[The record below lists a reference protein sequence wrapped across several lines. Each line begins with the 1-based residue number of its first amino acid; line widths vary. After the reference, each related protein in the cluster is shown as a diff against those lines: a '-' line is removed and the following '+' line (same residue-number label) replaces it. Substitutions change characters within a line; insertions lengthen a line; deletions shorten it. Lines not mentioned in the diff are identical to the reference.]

1 LLNKKTPKPIR
12 SAPAKDSGNPKL
24 YDGAGQI
31 VSSEQAGKAVSAF
44 AQLWGTAEFDCGP
57 QDYEF
62 MVKQCVRDSELLSEL
77 EKRLPEIKKRR
88 AEPPQSFARCR
99 VNVSVKC
106 PHCGEETGISSAAIF
121 AAVYLSRQQCE
132 HCEEE
137 FLIVDD
143 VPMRQAQYENM
154 QARKPC

>member
-1 LLNKKTPKPIR
+1 LPNKKTPKPIR

-77 EKRLPEIKKRR
+77 EKRLPPRFANSEWNFKQLESNDLRLVSR
-88 AEPPQSFARCR
+88 AMRTVKTASFA
-99 VNVSVKC
+99 SVW
-106 PHCGEETGISSAAIF
+106 
-121 AAVYLSRQQCE
+121 
-132 HCEEE
+132 
-137 FLIVDD
+137 
-143 VPMRQAQYENM
+143 
-154 QARKPC
+154 RK